1 MGDLGVDETALF
13 IRLMCRYFV
22 TVCIQNMTCLLGH
35 ITDGQMI
42 PNDAGKM
49 IEKWYFELENK
60 FPDIKCDTHIIMPNH
75 FHCIIENLGAIRRG
89 EPMCSPIIGEQI
101 DADDAGRTGEPM
113 CSPFLGEPM
122 FSPFLGEHTAN
133 LGEHKGSPLHR
144 VMQWFG
150 TMTTNEYIR
159 GVKTLGWKRFDKKI
173 WHRNYWENI
182 IRNEKSYHRISN
194 YIVNNP
200 KKLGQR

>member
-1 MGDLGVDETALF
+1 
-13 IRLMCRYFV
+13 
-22 TVCIQNMTCLLGH
+22 
-35 ITDGQMI
+35 
-42 PNDAGKM
+42 
-49 IEKWYFELENK
+49 
-60 FPDIKCDTHIIMPNH
+60 MPNH
-75 FHCIIENLGAIRRG
+75 FHCIIENLGAIRRV

-101 DADDAGRTGEPM
+101 DADDAGRT
-113 CSPFLGEPM
+113 
-122 FSPFLGEHTAN
+122 GEHTAN

-159 GVKTLGWKRFDKKI
+159 GVKTLGWKRFDKKL
-173 WHRNYWENI
+173 WQRNYWENI

-200 KKLGQR
+200 KNWDNDKFRNRRMIKSIG